1 MKIVNNIACKI
12 LTELF
17 GTSSERPYSVTNKKA
32 WIYGENTNEQKR
44 NDSISWQLDGL
55 RSTSE
60 STTNKGSKRR
70 IGEAFG
76 NPHTI
81 PPIFK
86 QSKRAYSRIDKAY
99 DHQKAVVKRLEA
111 ADKAQVKAMYA
122 SARHAEYRVNPYLA
136 DTNHAQTSVRW
147 K

>member
-1 MKIVNNIACKI
+1 MIALVGSLMALGVQANPLQIKEARG
-12 LTELF
+12 ELAKLSA
-17 GTSSERPYSVTNKKA
+17 TRIQYRQSLNKA
-32 WIYGENTNEQKR
+32 
-44 NDSISWQLDGL
+44 
-55 RSTSE
+55 
-60 STTNKGSKRR
+60 
-70 IGEAFG
+70 
-76 NPHTI
+76 
-81 PPIFK
+81 
-86 QSKRAYSRIDKAY
+86 KRAYSRIDKAY